1 MPGNHALLAPS
12 SSERWINCPP
22 SAKENAVQQDTSS
35 SYAQQGTDA
44 HALCEYKVKKA
55 LGHRVRDPT
64 EDLTYFDEEMA
75 ECSDT
80 YCEFVMEQVETAKQ
94 NCSDPLVLVEQ
105 RLDFTRWVAESF
117 GTADCIIVADGMLT
131 VIDFKYGLGI
141 LVEAEEN
148 PQMRMYALGALN
160 LFESL
165 YDIQTVRMI
174 IFQPRRDNISI
185 AEISKEELL
194 EWAEKILV
202 PAAALAAN
210 GEGEYKAGKH
220 CQFCKVKATCRKRA
234 EYNLQMAQYDF
245 AVPDTLSDDEIS
257 MILNRADTFIGWVN
271 DVKTYAL
278 EQAISGKEFPGYKIV
293 EGRSNRRYTNDD
305 AVAAVVTDAGYDP
318 FEKKLMGV
326 TAMTKLLGKKKFDTL
341 LGSLIP
347 IPINGKRGIPQ
358 QKILKSKG
366 VFIMAK
372 IMNPTKVVT
381 GKNTRFSYLIVN
393 EPKSINGG
401 TPKYSVSLII
411 PKSDTVT
418 IEKCKA
424 AIKAAYDEGQS
435 KLKGNG
441 KSVPALKMLKTP
453 LRDGDEER
461 PDDPA
466 YADSYFI
473 NANSATKPGVVDAD
487 CQPILDTSEL
497 YSGIYGRAS
506 INFYTF
512 NTNGNR
518 GIACGL
524 NNLQKLRDG
533 EPLGGK
539 SRAEDDFADDDDDDF
554 LS

>member
-185 AEISKEELL
+185 AEITKEELL

-202 PAAALAAN
+202 PAAVLAAN
-210 GEGEYKAGKH
+210 GGGEYKAGKH
-220 CQFCKVKATCRKRA
+220 CQFCKVKATCRRRA

-341 LGSLIP
+341 LSSLIEKP
-347 IPINGKRGIPQ
+347 QGKPTLVPESDKRPAWTINDFQ
-358 QKILKSKG
+358 
-366 VFIMAK
+366 
-372 IMNPTKVVT
+372 
-381 GKNTRFSYLIVN
+381 
-393 EPKSINGG
+393 
-401 TPKYSVSLII
+401 
-411 PKSDTVT
+411 
-418 IEKCKA
+418 
-424 AIKAAYDEGQS
+424 
-435 KLKGNG
+435 
-441 KSVPALKMLKTP
+441 
-453 LRDGDEER
+453 EE
-461 PDDPA
+461 D
-466 YADSYFI
+466 
-473 NANSATKPGVVDAD
+473 
-487 CQPILDTSEL
+487 
-497 YSGIYGRAS
+497 
-506 INFYTF
+506 
-512 NTNGNR
+512 
-518 GIACGL
+518 
-524 NNLQKLRDG
+524 
-533 EPLGGK
+533 
-539 SRAEDDFADDDDDDF
+539 
-554 LS
+554 

>member
-105 RLDFTRWVAESF
+105 RLDFTRWVSESF
-117 GTADCIIVADGMLT
+117 GTADCIIVADGTLT

-141 LVEAEEN
+141 LVEAEN
-148 PQMRMYALGALN
+148 NSQMRMYALGALN

-185 AEISKEELL
+185 AEITKEELL

-202 PAAALAAN
+202 PAAVLAAN

-318 FEKKLMGV
+318 FEKKLMGI
-326 TAMTKLLGKKKFDTL
+326 TAMTKLLGKKRFHHM
-341 LGSLIP
+341 LGSLIEKP
-347 IPINGKRGIPQ
+347 HGK
-358 QKILKSKG
+358 
-366 VFIMAK
+366 
-372 IMNPTKVVT
+372 PTLVPESDKRPAW
-381 GKNTRFSYLIVN
+381 NTA
-393 EPKSINGG
+393 G
-401 TPKYSVSLII
+401 
-411 PKSDTVT
+411 
-418 IEKCKA
+418 
-424 AIKAAYDEGQS
+424 
-435 KLKGNG
+435 
-441 KSVPALKMLKTP
+441 
-453 LRDGDEER
+453 
-461 PDDPA
+461 
-466 YADSYFI
+466 
-473 NANSATKPGVVDAD
+473 
-487 CQPILDTSEL
+487 
-497 YSGIYGRAS
+497 
-506 INFYTF
+506 
-512 NTNGNR
+512 
-518 GIACGL
+518 
-524 NNLQKLRDG
+524 
-533 EPLGGK
+533 
-539 SRAEDDFADDDDDDF
+539 DDFKEE
-554 LS
+554 

>member
-55 LGHRVRDPT
+55 LGQRVRDPT

-318 FEKKLMGV
+318 FEKKLMGI
-326 TAMTKLLGKKKFDTL
+326 TAMTKLLGKKRFHHM
-341 LGSLIP
+341 LGSLIEKP
-347 IPINGKRGIPQ
+347 HGK
-358 QKILKSKG
+358 
-366 VFIMAK
+366 
-372 IMNPTKVVT
+372 PTLVPESDKRPAW
-381 GKNTRFSYLIVN
+381 NTA
-393 EPKSINGG
+393 G
-401 TPKYSVSLII
+401 
-411 PKSDTVT
+411 
-418 IEKCKA
+418 
-424 AIKAAYDEGQS
+424 
-435 KLKGNG
+435 
-441 KSVPALKMLKTP
+441 
-453 LRDGDEER
+453 
-461 PDDPA
+461 
-466 YADSYFI
+466 
-473 NANSATKPGVVDAD
+473 
-487 CQPILDTSEL
+487 
-497 YSGIYGRAS
+497 
-506 INFYTF
+506 
-512 NTNGNR
+512 
-518 GIACGL
+518 
-524 NNLQKLRDG
+524 
-533 EPLGGK
+533 
-539 SRAEDDFADDDDDDF
+539 DDFKEE
-554 LS
+554 